1 MNLTVPERLKLL
13 ELLPEKDSYSG
24 LTEIYRAGLL
34 LSLTDDEKDLIQ
46 VKIVDG
52 GIQWNQEKALSLVV
66 DIPMGEYLTNE
77 VRRILKEKDSE
88 RDLEIAE
95 ISLYEKFIMDYE

>member
-13 ELLPEKDSYSG
+13 ELLPEKESFAG

-34 LSLTDDEKDLIQ
+34 LSLTDEEKELIQ

-52 GIQWNQEKALSLVV
+52 GLQWNQEKALSLEV
-66 DIPMGEYLTNE
+66 DIPMGEWLTNII
-77 VRRILKEKDSE
+77 RGILREKDSE
-88 RDLEIAE
+88 GELEIAE
-95 ISLYEKFIMDYE
+95 LSLYQKLIMDYE